1 MRLLLLNW
9 RDPWHPKAGGAELM
23 TLRLL
28 EELALR
34 GWSIEWFSAAYAG
47 AAADEVRNGIRYIR
61 SGSQMTVH
69 LAAYRRYKNDQ
80 PFDVVVDEINTIPFF
95 TPLYMKVP
103 HVALMHQ
110 LAREV
115 WFYEAPL
122 PLALAGY
129 ALEPLYLQAYRTT
142 PVASISPSSLRSFR
156 DMGLRGR
163 MEIVPISCDEPA
175 VDEIPAK
182 AAPPHIV
189 TVSRVTRSKRIHHA
203 IEAASQLAANGW
215 EGTLHIVGGGD
226 AGYIAELKKM
236 ARESLN
242 DRVIFHGRVS
252 DEQRRNLL
260 TSSSVIWMTSRRE
273 GWGLVITEAA
283 RRGTPAVVYDV
294 PGLCDA
300 VEDGVTGYVTAT
312 TPSALADGTQ
322 KLLNSSYARIAQNAL
337 AKSLTY
343 SWARS
348 GERFEA
354 ILRNVIDAYARNKA

>member
-23 TLRLL
+23 TLRLV
-28 EELALR
+28 EILARR

-47 AAADEVRNGIRYIR
+47 APADEIRNGIRYVR
-61 SGSQMTVH
+61 AGSQMTVH
-69 LAAYRRYKNDQ
+69 LAAYRRYRNDQ

-95 TPLYMKVP
+95 TPLYMNVP
-103 HVALMHQ
+103 HAALMYQ

-129 ALEPLYLQAYRTT
+129 ALEPLYLQAYRRT
-142 PVASISPSSLRSFR
+142 PIASISPSSLRSFR
-156 DMGLRGR
+156 KLGLRGR

-175 VDEIPAK
+175 VDEIPQK
-182 AAPPHIV
+182 AVPADIV
-189 TVSRVTRSKRIHHA
+189 TVSRVTKSKRIHHA
-203 IEAASQLAANGW
+203 IEAASRLAASGW
-215 EGTLHIVGGGD
+215 KGSLHIVGGGD
-226 AGYIAELKKM
+226 ATYIAELKKM
-236 ARESLN
+236 ARESLH
-242 DRVIFHGRVS
+242 DRVVFHGRVS
-252 DEQRRNLL
+252 DDQRRQLL
-260 TSSSVIWMTSRRE
+260 SSASVIWMTSRRE

-300 VEDGVTGYVTAT
+300 VEDGSTGYVTAS
-312 TPSALADGTQ
+312 TPSALAEGTQ
-322 KLLNSSYARIAQNAL
+322 KLLHTSYDRMAQNAL
-337 AKSLTY
+337 AKSLSY
-343 SWARS
+343 SWERS

-354 ILRNVIDAYARNKA
+354 ILRDAIEAYAKNKA